1 MSEAVMRRFVSM
13 SLFLLSLSLVSCSTS
28 GGANSSCLDASA
40 RLRSLDVI
48 RAADAVPTITS
59 ISTQRGPA
67 EGAVQG
73 GTSVFIRGTNFGA
86 DTVVSFGGK
95 ASPCI
100 LVQDSGFI
108 IAEAGPVFLSGLVEV
123 TVTTG
128 GQIAVKPDGFRYT
141 PLVAFSS
148 NRTGNFEIFT
158 MSIGGFNIK
167 QVTNNALGQQG
178 QQPAADEIN
187 ESPVFSPDGKDIVY
201 VSNKSG
207 GKDVFIAGRTGTNP
221 SNLTNNVAAADI
233 DPVFSPDGNS
243 IVFASQLNSA
253 IFPNSGGDLEIFRM
267 NRDGSNLTRLTANVA
282 IDDRDPSYSPDGSR
296 IVYTSGPQND
306 GETDLFIMDS
316 LDGDNKLALPS
327 NSDFDFDP
335 VFSPDGTQVIFARD
349 QNDTKELWVVN
360 SDGSGFPTQL
370 TFGEANAEGPVFLPG
385 RGDDKTRLLFQQTAA
400 AKSEILK
407 LTCTGT
413 TTPVTRFIFLCDP
426 TIVSDNI
433 SLHVNSDNDPTV
445 SP

>member
-1 MSEAVMRRFVSM
+1 VSV
-13 SLFLLSLSLVSCSTS
+13 SLFLLFLSLVSCSTS

-86 DTVVSFGGK
+86 DTVVLFGDK
-95 ASPCI
+95 ASPCT
-100 LVQDSGFI
+100 LVQDSSFI
-108 IAEAGPVFLSGLVEV
+108 IAEAGPIFLSGLVEV

-158 MSIGGFNIK
+158 MSIDGFNIK

-178 QQPAADEIN
+178 QQPAADEVN
-187 ESPVFSPDGKDIVY
+187 KLPAFSPDGRDIVY

-207 GKDVFIAGRTGTNP
+207 GAFDIFIASRTGTNP
-221 SNLTNNVAAADI
+221 TNLTQRSAAADV
-233 DPVFSPDGNS
+233 DPAFSPDGSS
-243 IVFASQLNSA
+243 IVFASSLNIASSN
-253 IFPNSGGDLEIFRM
+253 PGGDFEIYRM
-267 NRDGSNLTRLTANVA
+267 DRDGSNLIRLTVNAE
-282 IDDRDPSYSPDGSR
+282 IDDTRPSYSPDGSR
-296 IVYTSGPQND
+296 IVYASGLKGG

-316 LDGDNKLALPS
+316 LDGGNKLALPS
-327 NSDFDFDP
+327 GADTDFDP

-370 TFGEANAEGPVFLPG
+370 TFGEANAEGPVFLPS
-385 RGDDKTRLLFQQTAA
+385 RGDDKARLLFQQTAA

-433 SLHVNSDNDPTV
+433 SLHVNSDNDPAV